1 MYSVVSF
8 GDASDTF
15 LVVTFLLTVFDCFTD
30 DTRRK
35 KCRISVELVQNV
47 VGTVVSVPLP
57 SLCNEVPRHLLC
69 SCHHYV

>member
-35 KCRISVELVQNV
+35 KCRIGAECGWNSSLSPTPFSV
-47 VGTVVSVPLP
+47 
-57 SLCNEVPRHLLC
+57 
-69 SCHHYV
+69 